1 MLSEA
6 DCSDSVDEYGSVL
19 ILVLMECF
27 QKSPICYAFSYL
39 LVVFACPF
47 AFYSP
52 HYLRLR
58 LDTPNFSQMPAFF
71 DVKFWVSD
79 GSILLS
85 ASLPENN
92 DK

>member
-1 MLSEA
+1 
-6 DCSDSVDEYGSVL
+6 
-19 ILVLMECF
+19 MECF
-27 QKSPICYAFSYL
+27 QKSPICYAFRYL

-58 LDTPNFSQMPAFF
+58 LDALIFSQMPAFF

-79 GSILLS
+79 GLILLS

-92 DK
+92 DKYFFRKC